1 MNEYDPMKDGASE
14 QAQRHQSKAE
24 RQNTGGD
31 PDGREYTNP
40 DGSHGY
46 VYNAQNVYRDS
57 NHLNFRNAF
66 ITVLTLLIA
75 LILAICC
82 LGGAMI
88 ASLSLEAEESTQGSA
103 DGDGTSNGIFISD
116 ETDSEN
122 ENGTELY
129 PSVPGGN
136 HNTQDHETAPDL
148 DSITKL
154 PPERVDENG
163 DGRPDI
169 VFGEDGQVLTSAGT
183 GILTVATVVAR
194 VADSVVEITA
204 ETVTQ
209 SDWVKPAVSSGAGSG
224 VIISHEG
231 YIVTNHHVIAGASR
245 ITVRLNDGTEFEATL
260 VGSDEQTDIAV
271 IHIQAG
277 SKKLTVATLGAS
289 YDLVVGED
297 VIAIGNPLGAL
308 GGTVTEGMISA
319 TARQIRI
326 GGNVMTLL
334 QTSAPVNPGNSGGGL
349 FNLAGELVGI
359 VNAKITTE
367 DVEGLGFAVPV
378 DTVYNVVLELIH
390 YGYVRGRS
398 ALDFAVVDVTSYQLA
413 YYYFNSAGI
422 GVFVYDKNHD
432 TVKYGDRILTADG
445 KTITESSQLDEIVRS
460 KPIGSDLTLTVKR
473 GKKELTLTVT
483 VTEYVPKTVQTG
495 RD

>member
-231 YIVTNHHVIAGASR
+231 YIFTEHISFCYEGNERAFSPDVFRIRQYASFQYSSYSR
-245 ITVRLNDGTEFEATL
+245 IHF
-260 VGSDEQTDIAV
+260 AV
-271 IHIQAG
+271 HP
-277 SKKLTVATLGAS
+277 
-289 YDLVVGED
+289 D
-297 VIAIGNPLGAL
+297 VIVFFIPADPAPKAVKKKGAVS
-308 GGTVTEGMISA
+308 GIDPVKQRETGKIYG
-319 TARQIRI
+319 IRCRHI
-326 GGNVMTLL
+326 LC
-334 QTSAPVNPGNSGGGL
+334 P
-349 FNLAGELVGI
+349 
-359 VNAKITTE
+359 
-367 DVEGLGFAVPV
+367 
-378 DTVYNVVLELIH
+378 
-390 YGYVRGRS
+390 
-398 ALDFAVVDVTSYQLA
+398 
-413 YYYFNSAGI
+413 
-422 GVFVYDKNHD
+422 FVSNFC
-432 TVKYGDRILTADG
+432 
-445 KTITESSQLDEIVRS
+445 
-460 KPIGSDLTLTVKR
+460 
-473 GKKELTLTVT
+473 
-483 VTEYVPKTVQTG
+483 
-495 RD
+495 